1 MTFEKAPRIAPRG
14 LFLRHRAKIDTP
26 VHSENSLHGCAAGLI
41 EDFIAAALVH
51 MADSGDVI
59 TEADD

>member
-1 MTFEKAPRIAPRG
+1 M
-14 LFLRHRAKIDTP
+14 RHRAKVDTP
-26 VHSENSLHGCAAGLI
+26 VHSENSLHGCTAGPI

-51 MADSGDVI
+51 MADSGDVV